1 MSASH
6 ASAGILHLVSLPE
19 QSKPSTRTAALGPN
33 EDLPNDLGFERV
45 EGGACTLWWMKLISC
60 TRGLSARLG
69 GDPLKYGGEHPK
81 LNESPQPLLLRN
93 MSRISTPGSDSLY
106 SGEWLRCR
114 LVDFESSGIGFIA
127 NPTLRGFG
135 QKTTSSHFSLMIAA
149 LSLPI
154 SFISPDP
161 TKLFLA
167 ARCCMNLIVHSSL

>member
-1 MSASH
+1 
-6 ASAGILHLVSLPE
+6 
-19 QSKPSTRTAALGPN
+19 
-33 EDLPNDLGFERV
+33 
-45 EGGACTLWWMKLISC
+45 MKLISC

-81 LNESPQPLLLRN
+81 FNESPQPLLLRN

-127 NPTLRGFG
+127 NPALRGFG
-135 QKTTSSHFSLMIAA
+135 QKTTSSHFSLMNAA

-167 ARCCMNLIVHSSL
+167 ARCCMNLIVHSILIKKLKGTVTRSKFVQASLLCLK